1 MGLAVSTLRYMYLN
15 SQRMDLEFK
24 IMLITQSKT
33 SLLASISDLQNIGSD
48 MDENSPVGKQLKQRQ
63 ERLHLLEKK
72 LSMQAE
78 MYMTRLK
85 MVEKEI
91 EACRQ
96 SMDSNINR
104 TFAGGHGR

>member
-1 MGLAVSTLRYMYLN
+1 MGLAVSTLRYLYLN

-33 SLLASISDLQNIGSD
+33 SLLSSVSDLQNIGSD

-72 LSMQAE
+72 LTMQAE
-78 MYMTRLK
+78 MYMARLK
-85 MVEKEI
+85 MIEREI
-91 EACRQ
+91 ETCKQ
-96 SMDSNINR
+96 SMDKNIQA
-104 TFAGGHGR
+104 TFAR

>member
-33 SLLASISDLQNIGSD
+33 SLLASMSDLQNIGSD

-72 LSMQAE
+72 LTLQ
-78 MYMTRLK
+78 
-85 MVEKEI
+85 EKLS
-91 EACRQ
+91 RRKYKQ
-96 SMDSNINR
+96 TNKLHSS
-104 TFAGGHGR
+104 

>member
-33 SLLASISDLQNIGSD
+33 SLLASMSDLQNIGSD

-72 LSMQAE
+72 LTLQAE
-78 MYMTRLK
+78 MYMGRLK
-85 MVEKEI
+85 MIEKEI
-91 EACRQ
+91 EACRH
-96 SMDSNINR
+96 SIDKNINQ
-104 TFAGGHGR
+104 TFAGSGGR